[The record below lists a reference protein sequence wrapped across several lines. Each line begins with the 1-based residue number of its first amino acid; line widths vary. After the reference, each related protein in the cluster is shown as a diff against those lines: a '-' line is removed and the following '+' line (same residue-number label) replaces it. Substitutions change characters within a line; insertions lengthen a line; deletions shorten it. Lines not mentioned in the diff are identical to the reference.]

1 MNKNKF
7 SLNSLLRNNKFVLIV
22 AVLVSVSI
30 WVYMSMGSSNDTT
43 VTVANIPIQIE
54 LPADSSD
61 NGLQVFSGGDQT
73 ASVIVTGNRAIIGS
87 ISESDII
94 VSASAASIDTSGDYE
109 LSVTAAKSNP
119 SASFTIQQNI
129 TPSTVKV
136 YVDYLRESTFN
147 IQDSVVYKVSDGY
160 YASTSLSNDTVAISG
175 PQSVITKIAKVS
187 AVAEVSGTINK
198 STEAPCELRLYDEDN
213 KEISTDLLTMSVV
226 SIDAKISVLPEK
238 TVNVIPS
245 FTNKPEGLEITDDM
259 IKIEPETITLA
270 APKDVLDKTD
280 SVTLEAIDFTTLKDT
295 TVSFDNLGINIP
307 ADSKN
312 ISNTS
317 VAKFSLDLSG
327 FESKK
332 FTVDNFE
339 TEGLSSEYK
348 ANVAQNSLSVTVIGP
363 KSQID
368 ELSESDIT
376 AVIDTKDS
384 KGTTGSV
391 QMPVSIKI
399 SGADSCWA
407 YGSYK
412 ANLTIT
418 KS

>member
-54 LPADSSD
+54 LPADLSD

-73 ASVIVTGNRAIIGS
+73 ASVTVTGNRAIIGS

-136 YVDYLRESTFN
+136 YVDYLRESAFN

-187 AVAEVSGTINK
+187 AVAEV
-198 STEAPCELRLYDEDN
+198 
-213 KEISTDLLTMSVV
+213 
-226 SIDAKISVLPEK
+226 
-238 TVNVIPS
+238 
-245 FTNKPEGLEITDDM
+245 
-259 IKIEPETITLA
+259 
-270 APKDVLDKTD
+270 
-280 SVTLEAIDFTTLKDT
+280 
-295 TVSFDNLGINIP
+295 
-307 ADSKN
+307 
-312 ISNTS
+312 
-317 VAKFSLDLSG
+317 
-327 FESKK
+327 
-332 FTVDNFE
+332 
-339 TEGLSSEYK
+339 
-348 ANVAQNSLSVTVIGP
+348 
-363 KSQID
+363 QI
-368 ELSESDIT
+368 
-376 AVIDTKDS
+376 
-384 KGTTGSV
+384 
-391 QMPVSIKI
+391 
-399 SGADSCWA
+399 
-407 YGSYK
+407 
-412 ANLTIT
+412 
-418 KS
+418 